1 MGEIAQNLECV
12 IAPWSGWEITVNKV
26 KYCCTYFSLYSEY
39 TFMLKFLQLFVTHHA
54 KMVDAVF
61 CLVTAPVHL
70 AG

>member
-1 MGEIAQNLECV
+1 MEWMGDHCEQ
-12 IAPWSGWEITVNKV
+12 GKV
-26 KYCCTYFSLYSEY
+26 LLYLFSLYSEY